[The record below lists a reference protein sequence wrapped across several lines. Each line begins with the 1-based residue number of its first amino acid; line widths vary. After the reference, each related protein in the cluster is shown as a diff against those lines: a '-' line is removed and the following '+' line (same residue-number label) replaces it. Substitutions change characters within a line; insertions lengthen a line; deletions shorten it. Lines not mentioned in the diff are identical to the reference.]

1 MGFTDGCQGCSTGG
15 RQGHM
20 MAQRY
25 PTQYNGVLATA
36 SAFNWDKFVTS
47 EYWPQVVMHKLGKI
61 IASLL
66 EACHANLFQT
76 IILLSASSTPSLRLQ
91 LKLVTN

>member
-1 MGFTDGCQGCSTGG
+1 
-15 RQGHM
+15 M

-47 EYWPQVVMHKLGKI
+47 EYWPQVVMHKLGKNI
-61 IASLL
+61 FSKTQD
-66 EACHANLFQT
+66 N
-76 IILLSASSTPSLRLQ
+76 
-91 LKLVTN
+91 TNVV